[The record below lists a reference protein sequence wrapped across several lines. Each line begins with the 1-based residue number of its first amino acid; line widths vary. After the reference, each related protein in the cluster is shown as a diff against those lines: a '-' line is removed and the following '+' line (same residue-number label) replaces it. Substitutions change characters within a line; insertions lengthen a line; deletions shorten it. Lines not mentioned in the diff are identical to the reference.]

1 VFERRLKVFLGVLI
15 LVTLTLVLRAAQVQ
29 VLQHKDWAE
38 LATDAMTRRE
48 QIETRRG
55 AIRDYQGRVIAEDE
69 PCVDACVDYRSLVP
83 NPDDDW
89 VKEVARGRLKDRMAG
104 AYTDAAR
111 EKQKRLLE
119 AEMAAVRK
127 DIREMIPRLAKIT
140 GRDEQK
146 LEDVRN
152 AVVEKVRMRQ
162 RFIWYRNYELAM
174 KRHADGV
181 QQAATR
187 PTSVWQRWLLEE
199 GEDEAPELD
208 KFVLKVSEQTAKH
221 ALIRDIELE
230 MRTEIGKHI
239 DRFPGLELK
248 PGMRRIYPLG
258 RVAAHLLGRMSR
270 VTKDDIQNDPNFS
283 VNELRQYQQ
292 TDLIGRGGLEG
303 LCEPVLRGTRG
314 EIARVDGREVSAAPP
329 APGQDVYCSIDA
341 ELQDQVEA
349 LFERVPIK
357 TKLPD
362 RDVVEEIAMHGA
374 AVVIDVA
381 SGEVRVMASA
391 PDFDPNTLDDEWAKL
406 SADDNLDLP
415 LMNRATLALREPGS
429 TVKPMVGMAA
439 AAYGVRRPDEGY
451 ECTGYMVVN
460 GRYYRTGR
468 CWVNSMFH
476 NVLCHPGC
484 KLLPCPAVAH
494 HPVPY
499 DAKHPTGF
507 LTLADALERSCNP
520 YFESIAHALGPYRL
534 TDWYK
539 KFGLGTKTYIGI
551 AEAAGRLPVDEDG
564 NGPTGPSAMLATW
577 TAGIGQGRVNVTPLQ
592 MANVAATIARN
603 GVWVRPKLL
612 RQNFDKGGQGEVPP
626 TTQAADR
633 VDLGIPPEA
642 LAAVKEGM
650 WRVVHTKAG
659 SGGDANRKEVS
670 VSGKTGTAEA
680 AWIPLRDKKTG
691 KVLRDEKGKPLLMA
705 LSSHDAPNPD
715 APWYRATGRL
725 GDRPHHSWFMG
736 FAPSEK
742 PQIAFA
748 VMVEYG
754 GSGGGAAGSVAS
766 EIVKLCI
773 DHKYLKVPD
782 RQPVAAAPLAPV
794 AEVELLHDVPAT
806 TRAAR

>member
-1 VFERRLKVFLGVLI
+1 MFERRLKVFLGVLI

-29 VLQHKDWAE
+29 VLQHKDWEKRAI
-38 LATDAMTRRE
+38 DSQKSSE

-55 AIRDYQGRVIAEDE
+55 AIRDYQGREMAIDV
-69 PCVDACVDYRSLVP
+69 PCVDACIDYRSLVP
-83 NPDDDW
+83 NPADDW
-89 VKEVARGRLKDRMAG
+89 VKDVARGRLKDRMAG
-104 AYTDAAR
+104 AYTDAPR
-111 EKQKRLLE
+111 EKQKKLLE
-119 AEMAAVRK
+119 TEMAAVRK
-127 DIREMIPRLAKIT
+127 DIKEMIPRLAKLT

-146 LEDVRN
+146 LEDVRA

-162 RFIWYRNYELAM
+162 RYIWYRNYELAM

-187 PTSVWQRWLLEE
+187 PTSVWHKWLLEE
-199 GEDEAPELD
+199 GDEEAPELD
-208 KFVLKVSEQTAKH
+208 QFVLKVAEETAKH
-221 ALIRDIELE
+221 ALIRDVELD

-248 PGMRRIYPLG
+248 PGMRRTYPLG

-270 VTKDDIQNDPNFS
+270 VTKQDIENDPNFG

-303 LCEPVLRGTRG
+303 LCEPVLRGARG
-314 EIARVDGREVSAAPP
+314 EIARVDGREVSTVLPKA
-329 APGQDVYCSIDA
+329 GQDVYCSIDA

-349 LFERVPIK
+349 LFERVPLK
-357 TKLPD
+357 VPD
-362 RDVVEEIAMHGA
+362 RKDPELVAMHGA

-381 SGEVRVMASA
+381 TGEVRVMASA
-391 PDFDPNTLDDEWAKL
+391 PDFDPNTLDDDYAKY
-406 SADDNLDLP
+406 AAEDNLELN
-415 LMNRATLALREPGS
+415 LLNRATMALREPGS

-439 AAYGVRRPDEGY
+439 VTYGVRRADEGY

-460 GRYYRTGR
+460 GRYYRLGR

-476 NVLCHPGC
+476 KVLCKPDC
-484 KLLPCPAVAH
+484 KLLPCPTVAH

-499 DAKHPTGF
+499 DARHPTGF

-520 YFESIAHALGPYRL
+520 YFESIAHALGPQRL

-551 AEAAGRLPVDEDG
+551 AEAAGRLPVDKDG

-577 TAGIGQGRVNVTPLQ
+577 SAGIGQGRVNVTPLQ

-612 RQNFDKGGQGEVPP
+612 RQNYDKGGQGEVPP

-650 WRVVHTKAG
+650 WRVVHTRAG
-659 SGGDANRKEVS
+659 SGGDANRTEVS

-680 AWIPLRDKKTG
+680 APLLVKARDPKTG
-691 KVLRDEKGKPLLMA
+691 VPLKDEKGKLVWVKVKM
-705 LSSHDAPNPD
+705 SSFSDPNPD
-715 APWYRATGRL
+715 ALWYRATGRE
-725 GDRPHHSWFMG
+725 GDSLHHSWFIG

-773 DHKYLKVPD
+773 DHKYLKVPEK
-782 RQPVAAAPLAPV
+782 QPVAAAPLAPA
-794 AEVELLHDVPAT
+794 AEVELLHDVPAN
-806 TRAAR
+806 